1 MHVLILSTKGRYGVR
16 AAFDLALHYGEGPIP
31 LKSISERQNLS
42 DPYLEQL
49 IAILRKDGL
58 VTSVRGAQGGYL
70 LSRHP
75 SKISVG
81 DILRSLEGPMAPAEC
96 VLDDQDKE
104 CIKADYCV
112 TRILWEKIMDSID
125 KVIDSISL
133 QDMADDYERIEKD
146 YTQEEG
152 ENVDKKKSLC

>member
-1 MHVLILSTKGRYGVR
+1 MFGLILSTKGRYGLR
-16 AAFDLALHYGEGPIP
+16 AAFDLALHYGEGPVP

-42 DPYLEQL
+42 VPYLEQL

-58 VTSVRGAQGGYL
+58 VTSVRGAQGGYM

-81 DILRSLEGPMAPAEC
+81 NILRSLEGPLAPAEC
-96 VLDDQDKE
+96 VLDDNDKE

-112 TRILWEKIMDSID
+112 TRVLWEKIMDSINS
-125 KVIDSISL
+125 VIDSVSL
-133 QDMADDYERIEKD
+133 QDMLDDYERIEKD
-146 YTQEEG
+146 YTKEER
-152 ENVDKKKSLC
+152 ENFDKTKGLC

>member
-1 MHVLILSTKGRYGVR
+1 MILSTKGRYGVR

-31 LKSISERQNLS
+31 LKNISERQNLS

-58 VTSVRGAQGGYL
+58 VTSVRGAQGGYM

-75 SKISVG
+75 SEISVG

-96 VLDDQDKE
+96 VLDDYDKE
-104 CIKADYCV
+104 CIKSDYCV
-112 TRILWEKIMDSID
+112 TRVLWEKIMDSID

-133 QDMADDYERIEKD
+133 QDMVEDNEKIEKD
-146 YTQEEG
+146 YTQKGGKDING
-152 ENVDKKKSLC
+152 EKNLC

>member
-1 MHVLILSTKGRYGVR
+1 MILSTRGRYGVR
-16 AAFDLALHYGEGPIP
+16 AAFELALHYGEGPIP
-31 LKSISERQNLS
+31 LKNIAERQNLS

-49 IAILRKDGL
+49 IAVLRKDGL
-58 VTSVRGAQGGYL
+58 VSSVRGAQGGYM

-81 DILRSLEGPMAPAEC
+81 DILRSLEGPLAPAEC

-112 TRILWEKIMDSID
+112 TRILWEKIRDSINN
-125 KVIDSISL
+125 VIDSVSL
-133 QDMADDYERIEKD
+133 QDMVDDYERICKD
-146 YTQEEG
+146 FTKEER
-152 ENVDKKKSLC
+152 ENHGKAKSLC